1 MTTGLNEIMCV
12 KLLQIVKHYRI
23 QKIKLGKKTN
33 KTNEQNKTV
42 IRLVVT
48 HVGGVGVGDG

>member
-1 MTTGLNEIMCV
+1 MGLNEITCV

-23 QKIKLGKKTN
+23 QKIKLGKKNN

-42 IRLVVT
+42 IRLGVT